1 MIKKKAQEQHN
12 DFEDAFIR
20 EIDEELK
27 NEKIKKIWDKYGL
40 FIIIFVVA
48 VVTAAVS
55 FETFQAWKDKRNQ
68 EMSDTF
74 AYALNLQNQGRFAE
88 AKEVLVSL
96 QNSNRGIYSDL
107 AIMQEASLLVE
118 QNQLQDAVKIWENI
132 VENKDFNPQVRD
144 IATLKLASFKLNDA
158 PAADIQALL
167 SPLTAEQ
174 NVWKNTAN
182 ELLAMLAVREKDF
195 TEAKNLYKKI
205 SESSNATDTQR
216 ARAQDMINV
225 LAQK

>member
-1 MIKKKAQEQHN
+1 MIKKKTQEQHN

-48 VVTAAVS
+48 AVFAAVS
-55 FETFQAWKDKRNQ
+55 FESFQAWKDKRNQ

-74 AYALNLQNQGRFAE
+74 AYALNLQNQGRYAE

-96 QNSNRGIYSDL
+96 QNSDRGIYSDI
-107 AIMQEASLLVE
+107 AKMQEASLLVE
-118 QNQLQDAVKIWENI
+118 QNQLQDAMKVLENI
-132 VENKDFNPQVRD
+132 TQNEDFNPQIRD
-144 IATLKLASFKLNDA
+144 IATLKLASFKLKDA
-158 PAADIQALL
+158 PAEEIKTLL
-167 SPLTAEQ
+167 APLTADQ
-174 NVWKNTAN
+174 SVWKNTAK

-195 TEAKNLYKKI
+195 QGAKNLYQEI
-205 SESSNATDTQR
+205 SESPEAADTLK

-225 LAQK
+225 LSQK

>member
-1 MIKKKAQEQHN
+1 MIKKKTQEQHN

-48 VVTAAVS
+48 AVFAAVS
-55 FETFQAWKDKRNQ
+55 FESVQAWKDKRNQ

-74 AYALNLQNQGRFAE
+74 AYALNLQNQGRYAE

-96 QNSNRGIYSDL
+96 QNSDRGIYSDI
-107 AIMQEASLLVE
+107 AKMQEASLLVE
-118 QNQLQDAVKIWENI
+118 QNQLQDAMKVLESITQNE
-132 VENKDFNPQVRD
+132 DFNPQIRD
-144 IATLKLASFKLNDA
+144 IATLKLASFKLKDA
-158 PAADIQALL
+158 PAEEIKTLL
-167 SPLTAEQ
+167 APLTADQ
-174 NVWKNTAN
+174 SVWKNTAK

-195 TEAKNLYKKI
+195 QGAKNLYQEI
-205 SESSNATDTQR
+205 SESPEAADTLK

-225 LAQK
+225 LSQK

>member
-40 FIIIFVVA
+40 FIIIFVVVA
-48 VVTAAVS
+48 VTAAVS
-55 FETFQAWKDKRNQ
+55 FETFQAWKDRRNQ

-88 AKEVLVSL
+88 AKEVLLSL

-107 AIMQEASLLVE
+107 AEMQEASLLVE

-144 IATLKLASFKLNDA
+144 IAALKLASFKLNDA
-158 PAADIQALL
+158 PAADIQTLL
-167 SPLTAEQ
+167 APLTSEQ

-195 TEAKNLYKKI
+195 TEAKKLYQKI
-205 SESSNATDTQR
+205 SESQNATDTQK